1 MQSNASHPAS
11 QRRPYKA
18 VMDRS
23 IYQRPAFI
31 VAAGHTHTRVT
42 RPGVVRPPP
51 SPPLFP
57 LLLSSLFWTLAAEIK
72 PPSPSPPPSSPFILG
87 AQVSVCMGVRE
98 NSTCM
103 CVCVCA
109 PSNMQPVDQP
119 KAAAR

>member
-51 SPPLFP
+51 SL
-57 LLLSSLFWTLAAEIK
+57 
-72 PPSPSPPPSSPFILG
+72 PSPSVFSILDVGSGDKAPVPVPAPQLPFYSWST
-87 AQVSVCMGVRE
+87 SVGVYGRE
-98 NSTCM
+98 RKQYM
-103 CVCVCA
+103 YVRVCVCA